1 MANES
6 LTYVLTMVSVL
17 TICLI
22 IFAFFKKAPKG
33 LKYFDKYDG
42 DVEFFYDREL
52 GEDEVYIRDHTGM
65 NIHKVEI
72 DFTHTRYSPPTYSMP
87 PVEGGLFIHV
97 KRVPF
102 KILVVGGEVEFVSK
116 HVMRLLPQDPKKV
129 TLWIKDA

>member
-6 LTYVLTMVSVL
+6 LAYVLTMITVL

-22 IFAFFKKAPKG
+22 IWMFLQKPKKS
-33 LKYFDKYDG
+33 LRYYDKYDG
-42 DVEFFYDREL
+42 VIEFFYDREI
-52 GEDEVYIRDHTGM
+52 GEDEVFIRDHTGM

-72 DFTHTRYSPPTYSMP
+72 DFTHTRYTPPTYSMP

-102 KILVVGGEVEFVSK
+102 KILVAGGEVEFVSK

>member
-6 LTYVLTMVSVL
+6 LKYVLTMITVL

-22 IFAFFKKAPKG
+22 IWMFLQKPKKDIR
-33 LKYFDKYDG
+33 YYEKYDG
-42 DVEFFYDREL
+42 VVEFFYDREI
-52 GEDEVYIRDHTGM
+52 GEDEVFIRDHTGM
-65 NIHKVEI
+65 NIHQVEI
-72 DFTHTRYSPPTYSMP
+72 DFTHTRYTPPTYSMP

-102 KILVVGGEVEFVSK
+102 KILAVGGEVEFVSK